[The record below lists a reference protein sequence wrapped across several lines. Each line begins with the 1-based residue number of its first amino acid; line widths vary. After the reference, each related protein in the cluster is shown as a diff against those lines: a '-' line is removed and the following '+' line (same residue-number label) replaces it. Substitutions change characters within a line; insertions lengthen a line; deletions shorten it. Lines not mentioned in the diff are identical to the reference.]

1 VAVVAAS
8 RTPKR
13 YPEEF
18 RRDAAR
24 LVIDSGRSL
33 RDVGLELSVNS
44 ETLRSWVLDER
55 AREEAKRVNAEGP
68 LEEDERRELEQLRR
82 RNAELEQDVAFLKKA
97 AAFFAREQGR

>member
-1 VAVVAAS
+1 
-8 RTPKR
+8 
-13 YPEEF
+13 
-18 RRDAAR
+18 

-44 ETLRSWVLDER
+44 ETLRQWVLDER
-55 AREEAKRVNAEGP
+55 AREEAKRVTAEGP

>member
-1 VAVVAAS
+1 MAAA
-8 RTPKR
+8 RKHQR

-33 RDVGLELSVNS
+33 RDVGLELGVNS
-44 ETLRSWVLDER
+44 ETLRKWVLDER
-55 AREEAKRVNAEGP
+55 AREEGKVKPEGP
-68 LEEDERRELEQLRR
+68 LDEAERRELERLRR

-97 AAFFAREQGR
+97 AAFFAKEQGR